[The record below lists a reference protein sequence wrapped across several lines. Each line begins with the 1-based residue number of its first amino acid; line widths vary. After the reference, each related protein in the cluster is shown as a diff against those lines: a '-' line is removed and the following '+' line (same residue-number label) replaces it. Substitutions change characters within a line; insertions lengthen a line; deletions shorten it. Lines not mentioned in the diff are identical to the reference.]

1 MGSERAVDRLA
12 AASTEFVHVNVGAWI
27 SGVAITLAEAPKFAF
42 LLTTANP
49 QAGDWLAGE
58 WSQTWARILIGPNGG
73 AATLVE
79 GRYHVWLTF
88 TAGLEAPVRL
98 TGQLDIY

>member
-1 MGSERAVDRLA
+1 VDRIA
-12 AASTEFVHVNVGAWI
+12 ATSTEFVHVNVGAWI
-27 SGVAITLAEAPKFAF
+27 GGAAITLADLPKFAF

-49 QAGDWLAGE
+49 LAGDWLTGE
-58 WSQTWARILIGPNGG
+58 WSGNWARVLVGPNGG

-79 GRYHVWLTF
+79 GRYNVWLSF
-88 TAGLEAPVRL
+88 TAGIESPVRL

>member
-1 MGSERAVDRLA
+1 MDRLA
-12 AASTEFVHVNVGAWI
+12 ATSTEFVHVNVGSWI
-27 SGVAITLAEAPKFAF
+27 NGTAITLADPPEFAF
-42 LLTTANP
+42 LLTTNNP
-49 QAGDWLAGE
+49 LAEDWLTGE
-58 WSQTWARILIGPNGG
+58 WSGNWARILVGPAGG
-73 AATLVE
+73 AVTLAE